1 MKKKTLLFLWGS
13 LFALL
18 VGFPWGCTEEER
30 DLYGSISGLVTD
42 GETNAL
48 ISGVSVALSPL
59 GVTKVT
65 GSDGSFTFNELAP
78 ADYTLTFS
86 KDGYITDTRTVTAQ
100 AGVDTKADKSLMPLH
115 PKIGVSK
122 TELDFGV
129 ETTTLSF
136 DIQNTGNGTL
146 EWAITENAEWLTCS
160 PVSGKTEKEVS
171 PITVTVSREGL
182 KRGSYNQKLA
192 LTSNGG
198 SVDINVTLE
207 VDGSNLGIS
216 PSEIDLGETETA
228 IQITLTNNG
237 KGTLEYKAEVSNEW
251 MNLSKTA
258 GKVTEKD
265 YITLTVNRSALAA
278 GDYKGQITFTVGEEV
293 IVVPVQLTVPVKST
307 PVVSL
312 DAVKNTAYN
321 GATLSGTIVSVGYSK
336 INRYGFC
343 WSDQDEEPVIGE
355 NNFTDM
361 GDCSKPMPVEGAITG
376 LQAETKY
383 FVRLYAEN
391 NEGRVYS
398 NTLSF
403 TTTKLPVLPTVQT
416 GEMTEVGSNTAT
428 ASGKVTHLGYVTSIS
443 QHGHIWGETQKLTT
457 ASKTKTELG
466 TLNSPT
472 DFTSKLTGLSANRTY
487 YICAYAV
494 NEKGTAYGEIM
505 NFKTT
510 TGGMKAPTLTKV
522 TVTGIDTQGA
532 TLQCNVTD
540 DGKSTVIGCGF
551 CWNTS
556 PEPTVDNESVACDPS
571 NPTFGTR
578 VSGLKDNTL
587 YYVRAYATNE
597 IGTSYSE
604 TVEFSTKA
612 IKLPEWGTIAVSS
625 ITRSQ
630 ARVSG
635 ALVSDG
641 NSPVTEMGVCWST
654 HPESTPYDEKIV
666 CPTGTSLNILV
677 SNLQP
682 ETTYYLR
689 AYAQNSKGIAY
700 SNEVAFTTLSG
711 DTDIWDGISVAE
723 KFGGGSGTGND
734 PILIT
739 EATQLKLLADKVN
752 SGTTYAGVFFKLMVN
767 IDLNNKEWTPI
778 GTNYNVFK
786 GYVYGN
792 NKQILN
798 MKIMNSNNDYIGLFG
813 KIEEGGVSY
822 LKVSGQI
829 KTSKSYVGMICGE
842 ACENASFDCIET
854 SGSIE
859 GNRRIGG
866 IIGSNPRYDLVTI
879 TNCVNHSEVT
889 GDECVGGIV
898 GGGYANYIGEF
909 TISNT
914 INYGTITGNDYVG
927 GIIGGNYPE
936 VHLNNCCNNS
946 NVITGNGIIERG
958 TRCEVIN
965 CFWLNDVA
973 NNKGVEA
980 GFGMDTSN
988 FNVYEN
994 CSYFIPNETNCQLFQ
1009 LSGKDL
1015 VEELNTWV
1023 NQNGQDKFRRWIY
1036 KKGNDGKAYPALEEI
1051 LP

>member
-13 LFALL
+13 LFVLL
-18 VGFPWGCTEEER
+18 AGFPWGCTEEER

-42 GETNAL
+42 GETNAFV
-48 ISGVSVALSPL
+48 SGVSVALSPL

-65 GSDGSFTFNELAP
+65 GSDGSFAFNELAP

-115 PKIGVSK
+115 PQIGVSK
-122 TELDFGV
+122 TDLDFGV

-146 EWAITENAEWLTCS
+146 EWAIAENADWLTCS

-171 PITVTVSREGL
+171 PVTVTVSREGL
-182 KRGSYNQKLA
+182 KRGSYSQKLA

-228 IQITLTNNG
+228 IQLTLTNNG

-278 GDYKGQITFTVGEEV
+278 GEYKGQITFTVGEEV
-293 IVVPVQLTVPVKST
+293 IVIPVQLTVPVKST

-343 WSDQDEEPVIGE
+343 WSDQEEEPVIGE

-361 GDCSKPMPVEGAITG
+361 GDCSKPMTVEGAITG
-376 LQAETKY
+376 LKAETKY

-416 GEMTEVGSNTAT
+416 GEVIEVESNTAT
-428 ASGKVTHLGYVTSIS
+428 ASGKVTHLGYVTSIA
-443 QHGHIWGETQKLTT
+443 QHGHIWGETQELTT
-457 ASKTKTELG
+457 ALKTKTELG
-466 TLNSPT
+466 TLNAPA

-505 NFKTT
+505 SFKTT
-510 TGGMKAPTLTKV
+510 TGGMQAPTLAKV
-522 TVTGIDTQGA
+522 TVAGVDTQGA
-532 TLQCNVTD
+532 TLQCSVTD
-540 DGKSTVIGCGF
+540 DGKSAVTGCGF

-571 NPTFGTR
+571 NPTFGTKL
-578 VSGLKDNTL
+578 SGLKDNTL
-587 YYVRAYATNE
+587 YYARAYATNE

-604 TVEFSTKA
+604 TVEFTTKA
-612 IKLPEWGTIAVSS
+612 VTLPEWGTITVSN

-635 ALVSDG
+635 TLTSDG

-654 HPESTPYDEKIV
+654 HPESTPYDEKQV
-666 CPTGTSLNILV
+666 CPTGTGLNIQV
-677 SNLQP
+677 SGLQP

-700 SNEVAFTTLSG
+700 SNEVPFTTLSG
-711 DTDIWDGISVAE
+711 DTDIWDGVSVAE
-723 KFGGGSGTGND
+723 KFGGGSGTESD

-739 EATQLKLLADKVN
+739 EAAQLKLLADKVN
-752 SGTTYAGVFFKLMVN
+752 SGTTYAGIYFKLMVN
-767 IDLNNKEWTPI
+767 IDLNNRPWTPI
-778 GTNYNVFK
+778 GSDKVFSGNFNGNGKSITSLYISYSQSNV
-786 GYVYGN
+786 
-792 NKQILN
+792 
-798 MKIMNSNNDYIGLFG
+798 GLFG
-813 KIEEGGVSY
+813 NAANASFSN
-822 LKVSGQI
+822 LKVSGRIQA
-829 KTSKSYVGMICGE
+829 KYNYAGMLCGY
-842 ACENASFDCIET
+842 ASESIQCDRIET
-854 SGSIE
+854 SGTIQGTNAIGGICGGAKQYKIVSIANSINRVNIE
-859 GNRRIGG
+859 GIKWLGGFFGGMENYSGSCTIINSLNYGNVTGSERIGG
-866 IIGSNPRYDLVTI
+866 FIGKCGDAKL
-879 TNCVNHSEVT
+879 TNCVSHANVK
-889 GDECVGGIV
+889 VGYGIV
-898 GGGYANYIGEF
+898 ERTSAGYATYYCWAN
-909 TISNT
+909 
-914 INYGTITGNDYVG
+914 
-927 GIIGGNYPE
+927 
-936 VHLNNCCNNS
+936 
-946 NVITGNGIIERG
+946 
-958 TRCEVIN
+958 N
-965 CFWLNDVA
+965 CFWLNDIA
-973 NNKGVEA
+973 NNTGVEK
-980 GFGMDTSN
+980 GFGIDKFQEKN
-988 FNVYEN
+988 N
-994 CSYFIPNETNCQLFQ
+994 CDYFIPNTNNCILPN
-1009 LSGKDL
+1009 LEEKDL
-1015 VEELNTWV
+1015 IEILNEWV
-1023 NQNGQDKFRRWIY
+1023 NFNGAETYRRWTY
-1036 KKGNDGKAYPALEEI
+1036 KKDDNGKAYPALEEVQ
-1051 LP
+1051 

>member
-13 LFALL
+13 LLVLL
-18 VGFPWGCTEEER
+18 AGFPWGCTEEER

-42 GETNAL
+42 GETNAFV
-48 ISGVSVALSPL
+48 SGVSVALSPL

-65 GSDGSFTFNELAP
+65 GSDGSFAFNELAP

-115 PKIGVSK
+115 PQIGVSK
-122 TELDFGV
+122 TDLDFGV

-146 EWAITENAEWLTCS
+146 EWAIAENAEWLVCS

-171 PITVTVSREGL
+171 PVTVTVSREGL

-198 SVDINVTLE
+198 SVDINVSLE

-228 IQITLTNNG
+228 IQLTLTNNG

-278 GDYKGQITFTVGEEV
+278 GEYKGQITFTVGEEV

-361 GDCSKPMPVEGAITG
+361 GDCSKPMTVEGAITG
-376 LQAETKY
+376 LKAETKY
-383 FVRLYAEN
+383 SVRLYAEN

-416 GEMTEVGSNTAT
+416 GEVTEVESNTAT
-428 ASGKVTHLGYVTSIS
+428 ASGKVTHLGYVTSIT
-443 QHGHIWGETQKLTT
+443 QHGHIWGETQELTT
-457 ASKTKTELG
+457 ALKTKTELG
-466 TLNSPT
+466 TLNAPA

-505 NFKTT
+505 SFKTT
-510 TGGMKAPTLTKV
+510 TGGMQAPTLAKV
-522 TVTGIDTQGA
+522 TVAGVDTQGA
-532 TLQCNVTD
+532 TLQCSVTD
-540 DGKSTVIGCGF
+540 DGKSAVTGCGF

-571 NPTFGTR
+571 NPTFGTKL
-578 VSGLKDNTL
+578 SGLKDNTL

-604 TVEFSTKA
+604 TVEFTTKA
-612 IKLPEWGTIAVSS
+612 ITLPEWGTITVSN

-635 ALVSDG
+635 TLTSDG

-654 HPESTPYDEKIV
+654 HPESTPYDEKQV
-666 CPTGTSLNILV
+666 CPTGTGLNIQV
-677 SNLQP
+677 SGLQP

-700 SNEVAFTTLSG
+700 SNEVPFTTLSG
-711 DTDIWDGISVAE
+711 DTDIWDGKTVASG
-723 KFGGGSGTGND
+723 FSGGTGTEGD
-734 PILIT
+734 PIQIGSAA
-739 EATQLKLLADKVN
+739 ELKLLADNVN
-752 SGTTYAGVFFKLMVN
+752 KGNAYTGIYFKLMVN
-767 IDLNNKEWTPI
+767 VNLNGKTWIPI
-778 GTNYNVFK
+778 GNSSSLCFS
-786 GYVYGN
+786 GN
-792 NKQILN
+792 FDGNK
-798 MKIMNSNNDYIGLFG
+798 KAVIGLFV
-813 KIEEGGVSY
+813 EEAGAY
-822 LKVSGQI
+822 SGLFGRI
-829 KTSKSYVGMICGE
+829 NESTITNLSV
-842 ACENASFDCIET
+842 
-854 SGSIE
+854 SGSIRTNNFRDIYAGLVCGYAGE
-859 GNRRIGG
+859 KLTICNVQTFGTVEAGRYCRAGG
-866 IIGSNPRYDLVTI
+866 VCGFTEDSQFI
-879 TNCVNHSEVT
+879 NCVNYANVAGQNWS
-889 GDECVGGIV
+889 VGGIV
-898 GGGYANYIGEF
+898 GSGGKSSF
-909 TISNT
+909 C
-914 INYGTITGNDYVG
+914 
-927 GIIGGNYPE
+927 
-936 VHLNNCCNNS
+936 NCCNYA
-946 NVITGNGIIERG
+946 NVTNTGNPTEAYGIAGSCSEFATIG
-958 TRCEVIN
+958 N
-965 CFWLNDVA
+965 CFWVNDAV
-973 NNKGVEA
+973 NNKGTDK
-980 GFGMDTSN
+980 GFPDITLFNFKSSAKFLPSSSN
-988 FNVYEN
+988 CVVLEM
-994 CSYFIPNETNCQLFQ
+994 E
-1009 LSGKDL
+1009 GKDL
-1015 VEELNTWV
+1015 VQLLNEWV
-1023 NQNGQDKFRRWIY
+1023 NDNDTDKYLHWKY
-1036 KKGNDGKAYPALEEI
+1036 EKGENGKAYPTLEGM
-1051 LP
+1051 